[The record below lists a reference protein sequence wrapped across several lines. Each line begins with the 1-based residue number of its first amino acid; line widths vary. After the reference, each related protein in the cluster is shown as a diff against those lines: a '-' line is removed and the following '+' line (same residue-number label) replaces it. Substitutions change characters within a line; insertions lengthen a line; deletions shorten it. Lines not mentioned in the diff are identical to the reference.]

1 MQKTDGRKILIVV
14 HFQDFLC
21 VLCNKTRKSLSPP
34 SYLNT
39 DCANNVR
46 LSKTPV
52 FNFLDGKIYS
62 HLKMLHPNISMI
74 IKLQEMISM

>member
-1 MQKTDGRKILIVV
+1 MQKTDGRKIRLVV
-14 HFQDFLC
+14 YFQDFLGA
-21 VLCNKTRKSLSPP
+21 LCNKNSKFVPLP

-39 DCANNVR
+39 DWANKAS

-62 HLKMLHPNISMI
+62 HLKMLQAKHFHDY
-74 IKLQEMISM
+74 